1 MSYHSPSH
9 SPHSHDRGDDPDPWG
24 TPTEGEDSSS
34 LNPNKFFTNYSS
46 DVRGETISV
55 REDPEFLRQIRILI
69 ESGKIPA
76 YKTIGDVVRDALRH
90 RFYYL
95 SDNWELPPHMVH
107 MLKLQQVESI
117 WSDMEATM
125 KQMASI
131 SDTAERNLEAAFQER
146 DKPTLA
152 KMLNHA
158 KDTLIRLHDPY
169 YSELARV
176 IREYEMKMDS
186 MG

>member
-1 MSYHSPSH
+1 MTSYHQH
-9 SPHSHDRGDDPDPWG
+9 SQDRASDMSDPWDDPL
-24 TPTEGEDSSS
+24 EGEDNSII
-34 LNPNKFFTNYSS
+34 NPDKFYTNYSS

-55 REDPEFLRQIRILI
+55 REDPEFLRQVRVLI

-95 SDNWELPPHMVH
+95 SNNWELPPHLVQ

-117 WSDMEATM
+117 WNDLSAELQA
-125 KQMASI
+125 MASVA
-131 SDTAERNLEAAFQER
+131 DNAEKALESAFQER
-146 DKPTLA
+146 DKPMLN

-176 IREYEMKMDS
+176 IREYELKAES